1 MEHIIMLK
9 TEQVQDIAMDMVQQ
23 QQPIVITQK
32 EVYNQAIEE

>member
-9 TEQVQDIAMDMVQQ
+9 TEQVQDIAMDMLQK

-32 EVYNQAIEE
+32 EVYNQVIEE